1 MKTYKYVLLNIS
13 IWAFLTDFVLEIVLI
28 PMPELEVFGVYA
40 GGLAMWLG
48 SSGAFACAVGAFFFI
63 AEYLVALLLA
73 FFYRYA
79 ALHNELEIKKW
90 QYVVGTVL
98 IMTVPP
104 GAWTGGIIV
113 TYMPQDVFRR
123 SVGNTRPDLLPL
135 FQHAFMGFDK
145 KGILIGSAVLFVL
158 AMLWIGSVAWCI
170 VKTAK
175 LFRVRRPSMT
185 DSTYRLHVK
194 LLRALAVQ
202 AAAPI
207 TLFSVP
213 ISVDAICFI
222 FGLPIINDMIKLTIF
237 CVFATDLL
245 LEIVVLPAP
254 VFDISAVYST
264 GLASLM
270 GSKASFVCEVIAIAS
285 VAEYLAALL
294 FAFFYR
300 YLALKNDVYLCGKP
314 IERRHYCIGCADCG
328 AYRALYNSNI
338 TRCGQSHIWA

>member
-158 AMLWIGSVAWCI
+158 AMLWIGSSA
-170 VKTAK
+170 
-175 LFRVRRPSMT
+175 
-185 DSTYRLHVK
+185 
-194 LLRALAVQ
+194 Q
-202 AAAPI
+202 AI
-207 TLFSVP
+207 
-213 ISVDAICFI
+213 D
-222 FGLPIINDMIKLTIF
+222 D
-237 CVFATDLL
+237 
-245 LEIVVLPAP
+245 
-254 VFDISAVYST
+254 
-264 GLASLM
+264 
-270 GSKASFVCEVIAIAS
+270 
-285 VAEYLAALL
+285 
-294 FAFFYR
+294 
-300 YLALKNDVYLCGKP
+300 
-314 IERRHYCIGCADCG
+314 
-328 AYRALYNSNI
+328 
-338 TRCGQSHIWA
+338 